1 MNAPLQIAFH
11 NVEGS
16 EEVKDLIEEK
26 VDWLGRVYDRITACR
41 VVVEGPSPR
50 RRPSC
55 PYRVR
60 IDLAVPGGS
69 VVVSRA
75 LPSRAVDR
83 GLDTVVREAF
93 DVARRRLEAYARRM
107 RHEVKSHEPAPHAIV
122 SRLFEHEGYG
132 FLATPEGREIYFHQN
147 AVNGGFGRLHV
158 GDEVVFCESAGDK
171 GPQASCVRMVS

>member
-16 EEVKDLIEEK
+16 EDVKELIAEK
-26 VDWLGRVYDRITACR
+26 ADWLGRVYDRVTACR

-75 LPSRAVDR
+75 LSSRAVDR
-83 GLDTVVREAF
+83 GLGGVIRDAF
-93 DVARRRLEAYARRM
+93 DVARRRLDAYARRM
-107 RHEVKSHEPAPHAIV
+107 RDEVKSHGRHPEP
-122 SRLFEHEGYG
+122 L
-132 FLATPEGREIYFHQN
+132 
-147 AVNGGFGRLHV
+147 
-158 GDEVVFCESAGDK
+158 
-171 GPQASCVRMVS
+171 

>member
-16 EEVKDLIEEK
+16 EDVKGLIEEK
-26 VDWLGRVYDRITACR
+26 VTWLGRVYDRITACR
-41 VVVEGPSPR
+41 VVVEGPSPC

-75 LPSRAVDR
+75 LSSRAVAR
-83 GLDTVVREAF
+83 GLGGVVRDAF
-93 DVARRRLEAYARRM
+93 DVARRRLEAYVSRM
-107 RHEVKSHEPAPHAIV
+107 RHEVKIHEST
-122 SRLFEHEGYG
+122 SRLQPALGPGE
-132 FLATPEGREIYFHQN
+132 PE
-147 AVNGGFGRLHV
+147 LP
-158 GDEVVFCESAGDK
+158 GDE
-171 GPQASCVRMVS
+171 